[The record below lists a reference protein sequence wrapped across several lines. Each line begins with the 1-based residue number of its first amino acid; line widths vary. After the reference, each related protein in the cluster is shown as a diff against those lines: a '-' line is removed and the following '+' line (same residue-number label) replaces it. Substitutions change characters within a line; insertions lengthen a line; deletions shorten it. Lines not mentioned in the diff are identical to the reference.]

1 MVTKEPNQS
10 LYDIKGSVRLTC
22 SAGMLYDVTWYKL
35 NSKGRL
41 EELNSKSLVNNAI
54 RYEVLDLKNMDEQNA
69 TYKCEIIRH
78 PLNYRSYKLVNIQLK
93 GNTTIHEIY
102 L

>member
-10 LYDIKGSVRLTC
+10 LYDIKASVRLTC
-22 SAGMLYDVTWYKL
+22 SAGMLYEVKWHKL
-35 NSKGRL
+35 NSTGRL
-41 EELNSKSLVNNAI
+41 EELNSKSLNSFQI
-54 RYEVLDLKNMDEQNA
+54 GYGVLHLKDMTEQNA

-93 GNTTIHEIY
+93 GNTTIYDIY

>member
-22 SAGMLYDVTWYKL
+22 SAGMLYDIKWYKL
-35 NSKGRL
+35 DSNGS
-41 EELNSKSLVNNAI
+41 LNEFESTKFQI
-54 RYEVLDLKNMDEQNA
+54 RYKVLDLKNMDEQNV
-69 TYKCEIIRH
+69 TYKCEIVRI

>member
-1 MVTKEPNQS
+1 MLTKEPNQS
-10 LYDIKGSVRLTC
+10 LYDIGSSVRLTC
-22 SAGMLYDVTWYKL
+22 SAGMLYEIKWYKL
-35 NSKGRL
+35 NST
-41 EELNSKSLVNNAI
+41 ESLNEFESNTFQI
-54 RYEVLDLKNMDEQNA
+54 RRRVLDLKNMDEQNV

-78 PLNYRSYKLVNIQLK
+78 PLNYRSYTLVNIQLK

>member
-1 MVTKEPNQS
+1 MLTKEPNQS
-10 LYDIKGSVRLTC
+10 LYDIGSSVRLTC
-22 SAGMLYDVTWYKL
+22 SAGMLYDIKWYKL
-35 NSKGRL
+35 NST
-41 EELNSKSLVNNAI
+41 ESLNEFQSIKFQI
-54 RYEVLDLKNMDEQNA
+54 RHKVLDLKNMDEQNV

>member
-22 SAGMLYDVTWYKL
+22 SAGMLYEIKWYKL

-41 EELNSKSLVNNAI
+41 EELNSKSLVNDPT